1 MTTFGEV
8 KFVCFGT
15 VKVAPN
21 VVSTK
26 FAFAHSPMPSARAHL
41 IRRLSAT
48 PSPQGEGS
56 VSAYFEGTNIY
67 TILPVRHKIVRT
79 PQARPLVEPTALSLP
94 ALYNFIARS
103 ATRNCGDNKHTV
115 LD

>member
-26 FAFAHSPMPSARAHL
+26 FAFAHSPAPSARAHL
-41 IRRLSAT
+41 IRHGFAVT
-48 PSPQGEGS
+48 PSPRGEGS
-56 VSAYFEGTNIY
+56 VAPNAVSTKFDMKQN
-67 TILPVRHKIVRT
+67 L
-79 PQARPLVEPTALSLP
+79 LL
-94 ALYNFIARS
+94 
-103 ATRNCGDNKHTV
+103 
-115 LD
+115 